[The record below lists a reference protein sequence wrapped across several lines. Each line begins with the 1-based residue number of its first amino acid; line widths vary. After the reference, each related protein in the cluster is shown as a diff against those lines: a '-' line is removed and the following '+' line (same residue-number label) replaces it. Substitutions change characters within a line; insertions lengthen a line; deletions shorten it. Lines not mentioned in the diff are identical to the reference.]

1 MIKVPVVVRPEYR
14 ITYEVLETK
23 ELGDITFAHSEVLV
37 PWTAE
42 IRRRYT
48 KDLQSLMRL
57 RVKPLYVLC
66 DNEKLRKFI
75 TLLGFKHKADVPSK
89 PGMSIYIMEDPS
101 WVK

>member
-1 MIKVPVVVRPEYR
+1 MIKVPVVVRPEYL

-23 ELGDITFAHSEVLV
+23 ELGDITFAHSEVLQ

-42 IRRRYT
+42 IKRKYT
-48 KDLQSLMRL
+48 RDLQSLMSL
-57 RVKPLYVLC
+57 RTKPLYVLC
-66 DNEKLRKFI
+66 NNEKLRKFI
-75 TLLGFKHKADVPSK
+75 TLLGFKHKADVPAQ